1 MKYLNVLIQQAVK
14 KYPYQ
19 EVEVDSFMV
28 NFFKRVLDDREAP
41 ESAKEKANLALKNG
55 LFKKDKIEDPA
66 QIKKR
71 KAYIKR
77 LVFKAIAEN
86 KFTQLQTKK
95 ILKRYGNI

>member
-1 MKYLNVLIQQAVK
+1 MKYLTEIIQVAAK

-19 EVEVDSFMV
+19 EVEVDSFMEQ
-28 NFFKRVLDDREAP
+28 FCKRVVKDKGAP
-41 ESAKEKANLALKNG
+41 QSAKDKANLALQNG

-86 KFTQLQTKK
+86 KFTPLQTKK